1 MTEGDLTEVGEHGI
15 TLVSLICGGDTD
27 GCQSGGQKARINLA
41 RCIYARAKTVYMD
54 DILSAV
60 DAHTSQFISKE
71 CLRGSLLRGR
81 TVVLVTQHVGL
92 CLPAADFLVSLKDG
106 RVEQA
111 CPAYEAE
118 TLHLMSPSQPSL
130 NKLEEAP
137 ASAKHVSTPA
147 EEAQVTR
154 HVYQAEASASGRVA
168 SNHYWMVFAF
178 AGGFY
183 YWLTSG
189 LLLGGA
195 AAFGLVGRPLWLRQ
209 WLTDLDPTHLD
220 YNLVVFAL
228 ISSAGILLG
237 ALRWV
242 WIYGVGNVGFYSRGS
257 KMIHATLLDRICAAP
272 LSFFESTPA
281 GRIMN
286 IFGQD
291 MNRMDGLVADD
302 FGRE

>member
-1 MTEGDLTEVGEHGI
+1 MWRIRYDEVLRQASLLSDLQVMPEGDLTEVGEHGI

-147 EEAQVTR
+147 EEAQVTCTKPK
-154 HVYQAEASASGRVA
+154 
-168 SNHYWMVFAF
+168 
-178 AGGFY
+178 
-183 YWLTSG
+183 L
-189 LLLGGA
+189 
-195 AAFGLVGRPLWLRQ
+195 LRQ
-209 WLTDLDPTHLD
+209 AGLHPTITGWFL
-220 YNLVVFAL
+220 
-228 ISSAGILLG
+228 
-237 ALRWV
+237 
-242 WIYGVGNVGFYSRGS
+242 
-257 KMIHATLLDRICAAP
+257 P
-272 LSFFESTPA
+272 LQEDSTT
-281 GRIMN
+281 G
-286 IFGQD
+286 
-291 MNRMDGLVADD
+291 
-302 FGRE
+302 